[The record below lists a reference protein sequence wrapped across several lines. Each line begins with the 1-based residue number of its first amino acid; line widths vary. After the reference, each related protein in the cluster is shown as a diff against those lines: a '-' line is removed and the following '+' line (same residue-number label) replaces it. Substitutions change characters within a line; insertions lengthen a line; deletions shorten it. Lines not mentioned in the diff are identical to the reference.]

1 MTELRNYLEAHR
13 NLRLAVLGIGFTA
26 ASFALY
32 MSVALGFLVQR
43 ADNLLILSFVFV
55 ALALDLG
62 IGWMLHL
69 HTRGQLWGTI
79 FVSSAGILAGMIL
92 ISIAMWRGH
101 WLEVVKDILGYITTT
116 H

>member
-13 NLRLAVLGIGFTA
+13 NLRVAAVGLGFIA

-32 MSVALGFLVQR
+32 MVVALSFLVQR
-43 ADNLLILSFVFV
+43 ADNLLILSFVIV
-55 ALALDLG
+55 ALILDLG
-62 IGWMLHL
+62 IGWTLHL

-79 FVSSAGILAGMIL
+79 FLSSAGIVAGMIL
-92 ISIAMWRGH
+92 TSIAMWRGH
-101 WLEVVKDILGYITTT
+101 WLEVVKDIFGSITSM